1 MRVSLTESTPI
12 LILKPPDSEA
22 AEGDEAA
29 PSWQC
34 WAELNCI
41 NESWLWEGLVIAH
54 FSKVRAE
61 ARPSLRSGQTRR
73 SRAHVVTARLGQL
86 VWRCRTLYLRE
97 QNLPA
102 LGCAMNSSGCD
113 ESTHHC
119 KVESPCRKTSPDQ
132 VQELPNQKSP
142 TRKRHE
148 PQSTCHESDGARTSH
163 LQFSAAFTAHNL
175 TRHTH
180 TRRKEQCHQ
189 SSAPEQRPQR
199 QHPAMRCDVNSFEG
213 LCRNFSPQ
221 WAPPGPAGSKRS
233 QTHGSGWWPDQSCH
247 AKGTL
252 PHWLSRRDGK

>member
-119 KVESPCRKTSPDQ
+119 KVESPCKSCPIRNLQHENATSLNPLATNPM
-132 VQELPNQKSP
+132 VLVP
-142 TRKRHE
+142 RI
-148 PQSTCHESDGARTSH
+148 C
-163 LQFSAAFTAHNL
+163 
-175 TRHTH
+175 
-180 TRRKEQCHQ
+180 
-189 SSAPEQRPQR
+189 
-199 QHPAMRCDVNSFEG
+199 NSV
-213 LCRNFSPQ
+213 R
-221 WAPPGPAGSKRS
+221 RS
-233 QTHGSGWWPDQSCH
+233 QLTILRDTRTHEERNSATKALLQSKGRRGS
-247 AKGTL
+247 TL
-252 PHWLSRRDGK
+252 P